1 MYSLSLLVVQQP
13 APKPL
18 LSLLLY
24 RKRLIM
30 GKLNGG
36 KKPVKKTVK
45 KAAKKKEG

>member
-1 MYSLSLLVVQQP
+1 LFSAVQQP
-13 APKPL
+13 VLKLL

-45 KAAKKKEG
+45 KASKKKEG

>member
-1 MYSLSLLVVQQP
+1 VVPQQ

-18 LSLLLY
+18 LSLLLF

-36 KKPVKKTVK
+36 KKPIKKVVKTVK